1 MSREGEPQRRGEQR
15 RGAELRRHI
24 LFAAK
29 DVFLETGY
37 ERASMDAVAAR
48 AGTSKRSLYAHFE
61 SKDKLFLAVLDFVR
75 ELYLRRLQTP
85 DAYAADPVQ
94 AVTLFCARFQ
104 QLIAWEP
111 QVRTSRLSIAAAERL
126 PGSSAAYFDGMFA
139 SSYQRLSD
147 YLAGQY
153 GMGQRPARRW
163 PRTCWPAP
171 CCPGCCARCSASRT
185 RSRTRRTRPRWPRT
199 STWPRSA
206 NWSPARWL
214 TAPPRA
220 SRGLARGGGCTSA
233 AGWLTRPPA
242 VPRRTR

>member
-1 MSREGEPQRRGEQR
+1 MSREGEPQRQGEQRRGEQRRGEQPRGEQR
-15 RGAELRRHI
+15 RGAELRRHV

-85 DAYAADPVQ
+85 DVYATDPAE

-104 QLIAWEP
+104 QLMVWEP
-111 QVRTSRLSIAAAERL
+111 QVRTCRLSISAAERL
-126 PGSSAAYFDGMFA
+126 PGSSAAYFDGVFA

-147 YLAGQY
+147 YLAGQL
-153 GMGQRPARRW
+153 GMDQAASTALAEDLLARTVL
-163 PRTCWPAP
+163 PRLFRTLLGVEDPVKDQPDEAALS
-171 CCPGCCARCSASRT
+171 GDVDLAAIRQVVSRALKD
-185 RSRTRRTRPRWPRT
+185 RSRT
-199 STWPRSA
+199 
-206 NWSPARWL
+206 
-214 TAPPRA
+214 
-220 SRGLARGGGCTSA
+220 G
-233 AGWLTRPPA
+233 
-242 VPRRTR
+242 